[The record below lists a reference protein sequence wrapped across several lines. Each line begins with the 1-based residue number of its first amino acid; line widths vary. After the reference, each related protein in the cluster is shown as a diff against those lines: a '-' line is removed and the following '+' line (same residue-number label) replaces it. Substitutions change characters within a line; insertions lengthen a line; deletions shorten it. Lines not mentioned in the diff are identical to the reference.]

1 MGDAYQA
8 VHQGA
13 AVSDP
18 TNLLDDASA
27 MRRGA
32 APVALGKRQR
42 RSYHEREESDDD
54 AEMLEGEDGRM
65 IVRDEVEVAAE
76 EAAAHDAAAAAAK
89 AQRLLGGRRGK
100 RQRRGDAGDR
110 TAGGLEAAMK
120 KRAVKGKGGGGKTG
134 SAYASEK
141 SGGDRQK
148 KGQKLEPFAYIRLS
162 SKYLSKRCVCLPR
175 ALARRA
181 VRSHCVHR
189 RSRLLFSF
197 TPPTRTRSPFPPSL
211 SAFPY
216 RCYLLPP
223 PLHCD
228 HTACSNKKESGDR
241 WKGVIASRAKSG
253 DIGDTLPRA
262 ARKKSQNK
270 RKK

>member
-189 RSRLLFSF
+189 RSRLLFSSLHLRA
-197 TPPTRTRSPFPPSL
+197 PAHPSLPPFPP
-211 SAFPY
+211 FPTAAISF
-216 RCYLLPP
+216 LPP
-223 PLHCD
+223 PL
-228 HTACSNKKESGDR
+228 CSNKKESGDR